1 MTRQVR
7 TAFQKKTE
15 ECRAGFSLPLGGC
28 SRSAEPL
35 SAQID
40 LFLLLGRELH
50 LMRCSTQV
58 QLTVLFRTPI
68 RRETPIDFAQLTGDV
83 PEGFSEPSRLLK

>member
-1 MTRQVR
+1 MR

-15 ECRAGFSLPLGGC
+15 ECRAGFSFPLGGC

-40 LFLLLGRELH
+40 LFLLLGRQLH
-50 LMRCSTQV
+50 LMALFNSSSINI
-58 QLTVLFRTPI
+58 LFRTPI
-68 RRETPIDFAQLTGDV
+68 RRETPIDFAQLIGDV
-83 PEGFSEPSRLLK
+83 PEGFSELSRLLK